1 MLRHFDPTRCAANG
15 HEDKGLIECLMVKCA
30 KALVYGAGENDSYG
44 KDAEATMA
52 LNLGKPVIFY
62 CNQAQKK
69 EFYRDTHPLTRLIE
83 FNSGVAVGAMVTDS
97 VDEVRDLLVRIFE
110 NKMQYRLEQKPQEPG
125 YLRLVERVTDS
136 VVRVQTNNNLL
147 TETFWNHYRNE

>member
-1 MLRHFDPTRCAANG
+1 
-15 HEDKGLIECLMVKCA
+15 
-30 KALVYGAGENDSYG
+30 
-44 KDAEATMA
+44 
-52 LNLGKPVIFY
+52 
-62 CNQAQKK
+62 
-69 EFYRDTHPLTRLIE
+69 
-83 FNSGVAVGAMVTDS
+83 MVTDS
-97 VDEVRDLLVRIFE
+97 VDEVRDLFVRIFE